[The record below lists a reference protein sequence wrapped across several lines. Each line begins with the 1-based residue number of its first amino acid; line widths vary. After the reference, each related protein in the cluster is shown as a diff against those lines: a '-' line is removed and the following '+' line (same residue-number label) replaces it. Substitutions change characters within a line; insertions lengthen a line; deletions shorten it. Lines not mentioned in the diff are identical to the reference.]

1 MATSGFFQAPCV
13 FYSFTCNS
21 SARVIKIIV
30 GHTCSPNL
38 FDLLVLLTVV
48 TVNDVDRVSLG

>member
-1 MATSGFFQAPCV
+1 M
-13 FYSFTCNS
+13 SFIAS
-21 SARVIKIIV
+21 LVIAVHVSLNIIV
-30 GHTCSPNL
+30 GHMCSPNL

>member
-13 FYSFTCNS
+13 FYCLTCNS
-21 SARVIKIIV
+21 SSRVTNIIV
-30 GHTCSPNL
+30 GHMCSANL
-38 FDLLVLLTVV
+38 FDVLVLLVVV